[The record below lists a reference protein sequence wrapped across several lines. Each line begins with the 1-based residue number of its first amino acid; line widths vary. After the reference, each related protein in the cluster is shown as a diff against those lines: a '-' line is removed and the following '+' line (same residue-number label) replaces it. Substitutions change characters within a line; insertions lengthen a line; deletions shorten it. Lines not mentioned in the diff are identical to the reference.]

1 VHATL
6 EEMLD
11 LTVHRRGYRDA
22 VLASTINICCC
33 CSCCCGSVPTP
44 F

>member
-1 VHATL
+1 MNATL

-11 LTVHRRGYRDA
+11 LTAHRRGWRSA
-22 VLASTINICCC
+22 ALATTINICCC
-33 CSCCCGSVPTP
+33 CSCCCGQVPKP